1 VNGSIKA
8 VLFDLDDTLYD
19 ESTFV
24 ASGFRT
30 VAAHLADRF
39 GVDKQE
45 AFSAMMAVLTTEGR
59 GKVFDQVLERYGLY
73 SSQLVAELVNMYR
86 SHLPEIS
93 LYPDV
98 RPTFQALREYGAR
111 LGIITDGLHVVQKRK
126 VAALGLQDLVDIMV
140 YTDEL
145 GQEYWKPRSAA
156 FQRAVVMLG
165 VQPGE
170 AVYVGNDPAKDFAG
184 PNSIGMFTIHLC
196 RNGIPEESDCEA
208 NAHIS
213 TLTEIMQVI
222 TGREEG

>member
-1 VNGSIKA
+1 

-45 AFSAMMAVLTTEGR
+45 TCSAMKTVLLTEGR
-59 GKVFDQVLERYGLY
+59 GKVFDRVLERYDLY
-73 SSQLVAELVNMYR
+73 SSQLVTELVNLYR

-98 RPTFQALREYGAR
+98 RPTFQTLRKCGIR

-126 VAALGLQDLVDIMV
+126 VTALGLEELVDIII

-145 GQEYWKPRSAA
+145 GQDHWKPDLLPSSA
-156 FQRAVVMLG
+156 L
-165 VQPGE
+165 
-170 AVYVGNDPAKDFAG
+170 
-184 PNSIGMFTIHLC
+184 
-196 RNGIPEESDCEA
+196 
-208 NAHIS
+208 
-213 TLTEIMQVI
+213 
-222 TGREEG
+222 